1 MMALVLAAVF
11 LGTILL
17 ILAGY
22 VAVNRRQLVAGDTLR
37 ARLAPSAPASV
48 ATSSI
53 LRDETTSGFVGLNRL
68 LAGKDFT
75 AALTAQIERSG
86 SRLSVGE
93 FVLLSLLCAGVGFLV
108 GRSMGLLVAPI
119 FAAGCGYLPYLNLK
133 RKAAKRLDNFQAQL
147 PEAIDMLVNA
157 MKSGYS
163 LQAAIKFA
171 GEESPDPL
179 GPEFARVYDEQR
191 LGMDVRGALLAL
203 QERVNILDCRMFV
216 TALLLQRETGG
227 NLAEVLTNLA
237 TLMRERVGLRGQ
249 IDALTAEPKMSAVV
263 LGLLPVALFLII
275 ATINRDY
282 MAPLWTTPGGRLLS
296 LYGLVSIILGY
307 VIMKKLGK
315 IDI

>member
-53 LRDETTSGFVGLNRL
+53 LKDETTSGFVGLNRL

-108 GRSMGLLVAPI
+108 GRSIGLLAAPLIAVA
-119 FAAGCGYLPYLNLK
+119 CGYLPYLNLK
-133 RKAAKRLDNFQAQL
+133 RKATKRLDNFQAQL

-171 GEESPDPL
+171 GEESPEPL

-203 QERVNILDCRMFV
+203 QERVSILDCRMFV

-263 LGLLPVALFLII
+263 LGLMPVALFLIV
-275 ATINRDY
+275 ASINRDY

-296 LYGLVSIILGY
+296 LYALVSIVLGY
-307 VIMKKLGK
+307 LVMKKIGK